1 MNICRFIQKYAYISY
16 YGKGVSEVMKKM
28 RMKSLLKMT
37 FSLILSMIMAVMM
50 NITAMAV
57 VIDVSSHD
65 GLIDW
70 NSVDEHIE
78 GVIIRIGY
86 GSDYVSQDDKQA
98 IRNMDACER
107 LGIPYGVYI
116 YSYALNMQDVESEIE
131 HTLRMIQGRNPV
143 RGVWFDME
151 DADGYKES
159 NGIDVYKE
167 GSMLTDFCIR
177 FVSEMY
183 SRGYTT
189 GVYANYNYYKYV
201 LELDR
206 LTATEGFNMWLAH
219 WGIEEPGMDCMMW
232 QFGAYLIDGHEF
244 DGNIFYADYS
254 SPFKDRPDTDDNGEN
269 IERIDKAAGSSA
281 IEAVNVDTNVNVIY
295 RAQIRGSYWLPEVV
309 NDEDYAGIQG
319 TGITGITLST
329 DKGYAVYRVYAGGRW
344 LSYVDSRNSDIN
356 DYYNGYAGN
365 GAEIE
370 AVEVY
375 YYTPA
380 SLLINEATPYATLK
394 DGRYHYAYYRV
405 SRKNMDYYS
414 YQTDNETDNGQDGYA
429 GIIGRKIDRF
439 QIIIK

>member
-1 MNICRFIQKYAYISY
+1 MIKSPKFTHSKKDNNKAQGRSTHLTAIVVSLVLSIIMITISVFN
-16 YGKGVSEVMKKM
+16 VS
-28 RMKSLLKMT
+28 
-37 FSLILSMIMAVMM
+37 
-50 NITAMAV
+50 AV

-70 NSVDEHIE
+70 NRIEEHVE
-78 GVIIRIGY
+78 CVIIRIGY
-86 GSDYVSQDDKQA
+86 GNDIEGQDDKQA
-98 IRNMDACER
+98 IHNMNECER

-116 YSYALNMQDVESEIE
+116 YSYALTSDEVTSEIN
-131 HTLRMIQGRNPV
+131 HTLRMLQGRSPV

-159 NGIDVYKE
+159 NGLDVYKDGE
-167 GSMLTDFCIR
+167 LLTDFCIQ
-177 FVSEMY
+177 FIEAMDKE
-183 SRGYTT
+183 GYTT
-189 GVYANYNYYKYV
+189 GVYANYNYYKNV
-201 LELDR
+201 LNLER
-206 LTATEGFNMWLAH
+206 LANTRGFNMWLAH

-254 SPFKDRPDTDDNGEN
+254 SPFKDRPDTDDNGED

-394 DGRYHYAYYRV
+394 DGRYHYAY
-405 SRKNMDYYS
+405 
-414 YQTDNETDNGQDGYA
+414 
-429 GIIGRKIDRF
+429 
-439 QIIIK
+439 